1 MISDTQVT
9 HYPLGE
15 AAAHLTGYVQNVTAE
30 DLEEHEGEGYTAASV
45 RHGQDVRLTIDA
57 ELQREIYEQ
66 FREDKSCSAAIN
78 PYTGEVL
85 ALVSMTEDVKDRGGL
100 YKKRLHF
107 VLFPCIIGADK
118 S

>member
-1 MISDTQVT
+1 MISDTQVR

-30 DLEEHEGEGYTAASV
+30 DLEEHEGEGYT
-45 RHGQDVRLTIDA
+45 
-57 ELQREIYEQ
+57 
-66 FREDKSCSAAIN
+66 AAIN